1 MQLLVAVV
9 LLLVMAR
16 RWRNAPV
23 FSGWA
28 AAPGVTHWRSS
39 ASARAVSWRLLA
51 LLVVLAAFSVGV
63 GVGVDMVHA
72 ALLGLSIDLPLSTL
86 EAGGEVG
93 AMSALLAYV
102 FHLARTQ

>member
-23 FSGWA
+23 FAGWA
-28 AAPGVTHWRSS
+28 AALGVTHWRSS

-51 LLVVLAAFSVGV
+51 LLVVLAAFS
-63 GVGVDMVHA
+63 VGVDMVHA

>member
-1 MQLLVAVV
+1 VQLLVAVV

-23 FSGWA
+23 FAGWA
-28 AAPGVTHWRSS
+28 AAALGVTHWRSS

-51 LLVVLAAFSVGV
+51 LLVVLAAFS
-63 GVGVDMVHA
+63 VGVDMVHA